1 MRNHVQGGS
10 CLLGDTGKQD
20 PDELCLISP
29 AGSQH
34 AGLCDLCTLSVRLK
48 ITVTIVSNG
57 MGSRETKDGQEEM
70 SQGLHGREDC
80 AKVAAWH
87 RRPRSDSQL

>member
-1 MRNHVQGGS
+1 MFRVAPAF
-10 CLLGDTGKQD
+10 LEKQD

-34 AGLCDLCTLSVRLK
+34 AGLCDLCTFFVCLK
-48 ITVTIVSNG
+48 ITIVSNG

-70 SQGLHGREDC
+70 SRGLHGSEDC